1 MFGIFLIVAAASLTA
16 LAGCAPLRLQP
27 AMPADDAGASRNT
40 GGVRPGDANVTN
52 LVADGDVAVGGDLT
66 VAGECVG
73 CGGGTTIETLNDI
86 PTLSASR
93 PMTVTN
99 LTVNGACTGCG
110 GGTGASYGVYVALLG
125 GQDYSTDPP
134 VATVLENTLGGPV
147 VWTALDDGQYLGTL
161 AGGFDQSKTVI
172 FYLLMLREPCGRR
185 LTWGS
190 ITTVAASSSMGH
202 RVVR

>member
-1 MFGIFLIVAAASLTA
+1 MRLGVPLALWGWVMRFMFGILLIVVAASLTG
-16 LAGCAPLRLQP
+16 LAGCAPLRLQL
-27 AMPADDAGASRNT
+27 AWPADDAGASRNA
-40 GGVRPGDANVTN
+40 GGVRPGDTNVTN

-99 LTVNGACTGCG
+99 LTVSGTCTGCG
-110 GGTGASYGVYVALLG
+110 AATRPNYRVYVALLG

-147 VWTALDDGQYLGTL
+147 AVDR
-161 AGGFDQSKTVI
+161 
-172 FYLLMLREPCGRR
+172 LLMTVMSGRR
-185 LTWGS
+185 WP
-190 ITTVAASSSMGH
+190 AASIRQDCDLLPFLCCGNH
-202 RVVR
+202 VGAV